1 VEIKMTE
8 IKIWVGNLG
17 KYNEGELV
25 GEWFDLPVSI
35 EEITEVIGIN
45 EEYEEMFIADYEAPF
60 SIGEYDSIE
69 NLNEIAEKMQGM
81 DEDEIKAV
89 SELVDNGIVSDF
101 FEGLDELE
109 NVIFYHDCQDM
120 EDVAHSWIH
129 DHVGSIEDAVGD
141 RTSFYFDHEAFK
153 RDLEIDGYFDEI
165 EEEQGEELDEDTKE
179 AMAEELAEITT
190 QENYFDY
197 EAFGRDMDIEGTFF
211 YMGQGVYIQYMN

>member
-25 GEWFDLPVSI
+25 GEWFDLPVSMD
-35 EEITEVIGIN
+35 EITEAIGIN

-60 SIGEYDSIE
+60 SIGEYDSID

-129 DHVGSIEDAVGD
+129 DHIGDIENAVGD
-141 RTSFYFDHEAFK
+141 RASFYFDYDSLK

-165 EEEQGEELDEDTKE
+165 EEEQGEELDEHTKDC
-179 AMAEELAEITT
+179 MVEELAECVTK
-190 QENYFDY
+190 ENYFDY